1 MICTHILAVKVMRR
15 TYRTSKIVSKHK
27 NTFLSC
33 VRDSVSKQNANI
45 IYIYITLDKLIT
57 CNHNT
62 LMIYIWYLNSYL
74 SIVSMSTALPI
85 PEIRPFQNLTMKIH
99 GQGHACVLHS
109 VLKCFAYSLLCCM
122 QYQAWKW
129 MWWKQI
135 YSRII
140 ISHMLVITLWY
151 ESIRYALMSF
161 LLWSVTFMLFYDCCN
176 FACGT
181 LAGKGGRHFG
191 PTCSPFRWLPE
202 VWYTVTNR

>member
-1 MICTHILAVKVMRR
+1 MEFLNFSIIIMICTHILAVKVMRR

-27 NTFLSC
+27 IRFWA
-33 VRDSVSKQNANI
+33 VWEIQYQNNMQI
-45 IYIYITLDKLIT
+45 LYIYIILDKLIT

-74 SIVSMSTALPI
+74 SIVSMSTAPPI
-85 PEIRPFQNLTMKIH
+85 PEIRLFQNLTMKIH

-135 YSRII
+135 YSSII
-140 ISHMLVITLWY
+140 ISHMLVITV
-151 ESIRYALMSF
+151 
-161 LLWSVTFMLFYDCCN
+161 SVL
-176 FACGT
+176 
-181 LAGKGGRHFG
+181 HF
-191 PTCSPFRWLPE
+191 
-202 VWYTVTNR
+202 